1 MEKKAKKRMSNKT
14 FAGIWGT
21 VLAILLI
28 VVLVGNYFAMK
39 YTTIITRSLG
49 HTTTKVTTT
58 GDGSGDNEYFK
69 SDYSSH
75 EELVD
80 HETEFSKQLVAEGIV
95 LMRNQDNVL
104 PLESSKKISLFGI
117 GSAKFVYSG
126 LGSGAIDTSKTTSL
140 KDALEAE
147 GFQVNPDLYSV
158 YEKSEARVGKEEDPS
173 AYLDSVADSVKEYND
188 AAIVVI
194 SRNGAEAQD
203 LTEDQLSL
211 SDAEMSLVKYANDN
225 FDDVIVMLNTANAI
239 EMGWSDSQY
248 FPNIKAC
255 MWVGYPGQEGITSI
269 AKALT
274 GEVNPSGRL
283 VDTYAYDAMSAPATQ
298 IFEYGEWTNTNNE
311 ENGPKNAYT
320 IYGESIYIGY
330 RYYETRYE
338 DTVLGQGN
346 ASTAD
351 SEYDYTKPGSVPVWI
366 RNFLYSV

>member
-1 MEKKAKKRMSNKT
+1 
-14 FAGIWGT
+14 
-21 VLAILLI
+21 
-28 VVLVGNYFAMK
+28 
-39 YTTIITRSLG
+39 
-49 HTTTKVTTT
+49 
-58 GDGSGDNEYFK
+58 
-69 SDYSSH
+69 
-75 EELVD
+75 
-80 HETEFSKQLVAEGIV
+80 
-95 LMRNQDNVL
+95 
-104 PLESSKKISLFGI
+104 
-117 GSAKFVYSG
+117 
-126 LGSGAIDTSKTTSL
+126 
-140 KDALEAE
+140 
-147 GFQVNPDLYSV
+147 
-158 YEKSEARVGKEEDPS
+158 
-173 AYLDSVADSVKEYND
+173 
-188 AAIVVI
+188 
-194 SRNGAEAQD
+194 
-203 LTEDQLSL
+203 
-211 SDAEMSLVKYANDN
+211 MSLVKYANDN

-320 IYGESIYIGY
+320 VYGESIYIGY

-351 SEYDYTKPGSVPVWI
+351 SEYDYTKQVQYPFGYGISYTQFDYSDFSLTENGDNFTAQVTVTNSGDVAGKDVVEVYFQSPYTDYDRENLVEKIRTAIPDISLTTDIIVGFPGETEAQYQNLLQFLEEMQLDCVGAFPYS
-366 RNFLYSV
+366 REEGTAADLMEGHLEEDEKTKKRAENFNGIAV